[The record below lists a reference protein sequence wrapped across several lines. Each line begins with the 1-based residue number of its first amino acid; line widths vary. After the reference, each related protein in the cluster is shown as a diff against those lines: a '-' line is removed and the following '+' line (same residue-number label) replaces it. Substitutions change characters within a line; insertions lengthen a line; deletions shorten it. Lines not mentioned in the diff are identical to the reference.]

1 MGLISVVWRLKTP
14 PLPMI
19 DSPMF
24 VNENSQDMLST
35 SSIFTTASKLEKARH
50 DFNQIKKWEHL
61 QVIHA
66 AQAMISAYDKEAS
79 VDKVDNNVGQE
90 QEQVYIITKISP
102 IPAGI
107 RCYINASWVDNT
119 KHELV
124 FSFMI
129 QFWY

>member
-79 VDKVDNNVGQE
+79 VDKVGQ
-90 QEQVYIITKISP
+90 QCWSGTGTGIYNHKDISHP
-102 IPAGI
+102 C
-107 RCYINASWVDNT
+107 RY
-119 KHELV
+119 
-124 FSFMI
+124 
-129 QFWY
+129 